1 MADLY
6 DRMNATDNTKISVHA
21 LHAALAD
28 YLQGSGLTKAQI
40 VTLFAM
46 DAQASANLD
55 TVIAKIDN
63 TTGVQNK
70 LRVMGSIEA
79 LLLLMEHGLAYTDR
93 TSFVAR
99 FNQITA

>member
-6 DRMNATDNTKISVHA
+6 DRFQATDNSKISVHA
-21 LHAALAD
+21 FHAALAD
-28 YLQGSGLTKAQI
+28 YLQGSGLTKANI
-40 VTLFAM
+40 VTIFAL
-46 DAQASANLD
+46 DTSASANLD
-55 TVIAKIDN
+55 TVIAKIDGIA
-63 TTGVQNK
+63 GVQNK
-70 LRVMGSIEA
+70 LRVMTSFEA